1 MATNVQLLKFLLLLL
16 FFSSM
21 WTPHAQ
27 QIPDT
32 LKPGDTLTSSS
43 RLVSSEGRFTLMFTW
58 SKTYLWIS
66 GANDSNVLDLEYK
79 AGSLIIMG
87 QAGNL
92 MTFYSSTQP
101 TNNTVPTL
109 LDSGN
114 FIFQEVY
121 SNGSP
126 KRVLWQSFDNP
137 GNTLEPGMK
146 LGINHKTGQT
156 WSLRSWLT
164 RDLPI
169 PGPFSL
175 EWEGSQSVIQRREV
189 VYWKSEVLRENQF
202 ENISP
207 NLTSMYHFNIVS
219 NDDEESFSFD
229 SENQNQPSQRTLT
242 DLGRLQEGQ
251 KSMARTDECYGYN
264 IDGGC
269 QMWNLSVCRQPGY
282 TVELNRSYLVNGDA
296 SYTIPDPNLGM
307 IDCKANCSA
316 NCSCVAY
323 TTLLGNWTGCRFW
336 TTIANFTPTDMENS
350 DQFKNELI
358 LISKLQHTNLV
369 KLLGCCIFG
378 EERMLI
384 YEYMPNKSLDYFLF
398 DWNKRF
404 NIIKGIAQG
413 LIYLHKYPRL
423 KVIHRDL
430 KASNILLDEKANTN
444 RIVGTYGYI
453 SLEYAMEGVFSI
465 KSDVCS
471 FGVLMLEI
479 VSGRTNNSFNQS
491 DLVLNLVGYAWDL
504 WKEDKGLDLVD
515 PTINDSFVANQ
526 VLRCI
531 HVSLL
536 CVEEGAVDRP
546 TMLDMLSMLT
556 NESTQLPLPKKPA
569 FF

>member
-1 MATNVQLLKFLLLLL
+1 MHFIHFSNREIQLSFMATNVQLLKFLFLLL
-16 FFSSM
+16 FFSSL

-32 LKPGDTLTSSS
+32 LKPGDMLTSLS
-43 RLVSSEGRFTLMFTW
+43 RLVSSEGRFTLTFTW
-58 SKTYLWIS
+58 SSLFERNCTFLVISSTSGPSKTYLWIS
-66 GANDSNVLDLEYK
+66 GANDSNVLGLENK
-79 AGSLIIMG
+79 AGALIIMG

-92 MTFYSSTQP
+92 MTLYSSTQP
-101 TNNTVPTL
+101 TNNTVATL

-121 SNGSP
+121 SNGST

-137 GNTLEPGMK
+137 GNTLVPGMK

-175 EWEGSQSVIQRREV
+175 EWEESQLVIRRREV
-189 VYWKSEVLRENQF
+189 VYWKSGVLRENQF

-229 SENQNQPSQRTLT
+229 SENQIQPSQWTLT
-242 DLGRLQEGQ
+242 DMGRLHEGQ

-269 QMWNLSVCRQPGY
+269 QMWNLSVCRKPGY

-316 NCSCVAY
+316 NCSCAAY

-336 TTIANFTPTDMENS
+336 TTISNFTPTDMENS
-350 DQFKNELI
+350 DQVYI
-358 LISKLQHTNLV
+358 LSPKPSQTETGKFTSSL
-369 KLLGCCIFG
+369 
-378 EERMLI
+378 R
-384 YEYMPNKSLDYFLF
+384 YE
-398 DWNKRF
+398 
-404 NIIKGIAQG
+404 Q
-413 LIYLHKYPRL
+413 
-423 KVIHRDL
+423 
-430 KASNILLDEKANTN
+430 
-444 RIVGTYGYI
+444 
-453 SLEYAMEGVFSI
+453 
-465 KSDVCS
+465 
-471 FGVLMLEI
+471 
-479 VSGRTNNSFNQS
+479 
-491 DLVLNLVGYAWDL
+491 
-504 WKEDKGLDLVD
+504 
-515 PTINDSFVANQ
+515 
-526 VLRCI
+526 
-531 HVSLL
+531 
-536 CVEEGAVDRP
+536 
-546 TMLDMLSMLT
+546 
-556 NESTQLPLPKKPA
+556 
-569 FF
+569 

>member
-1 MATNVQLLKFLLLLL
+1 MATNVQLLKFLFLLL
-16 FFSSM
+16 FFSSL

-32 LKPGDTLTSSS
+32 LKPGDMLTSLS
-43 RLVSSEGRFTLMFTW
+43 RLVSSEGRFTLTFTSSSLFESNCTFLVISSTSGP

-66 GANDSNVLDLEYK
+66 GANDSNVLGLENK
-79 AGSLIIMG
+79 AGALIIMG

-92 MTFYSSTQP
+92 MTLYSSTQP
-101 TNNTVPTL
+101 TNNTVATL

-121 SNGSP
+121 SNGST

-137 GNTLEPGMK
+137 GNTLVPGMK

-175 EWEGSQSVIQRREV
+175 EWEGNQLVIRRREV
-189 VYWKSEVLRENQF
+189 VYWKSGVLRENQF

-229 SENQNQPSQRTLT
+229 SENQNQPSQWTLT
-242 DLGRLQEGQ
+242 DMGRLHEGQ

-269 QMWNLSVCRQPGY
+269 QKWNLSVCRQPGY

-316 NCSCVAY
+316 NCSCAAY

-336 TTIANFTPTDMENS
+336 TTISNFTPTDMENS
-350 DQFKNELI
+350 DQVYI
-358 LISKLQHTNLV
+358 LSPKPSQTETGKFTSSL
-369 KLLGCCIFG
+369 
-378 EERMLI
+378 R
-384 YEYMPNKSLDYFLF
+384 YE
-398 DWNKRF
+398 
-404 NIIKGIAQG
+404 Q
-413 LIYLHKYPRL
+413 
-423 KVIHRDL
+423 
-430 KASNILLDEKANTN
+430 
-444 RIVGTYGYI
+444 
-453 SLEYAMEGVFSI
+453 
-465 KSDVCS
+465 
-471 FGVLMLEI
+471 
-479 VSGRTNNSFNQS
+479 
-491 DLVLNLVGYAWDL
+491 
-504 WKEDKGLDLVD
+504 
-515 PTINDSFVANQ
+515 
-526 VLRCI
+526 
-531 HVSLL
+531 
-536 CVEEGAVDRP
+536 
-546 TMLDMLSMLT
+546 
-556 NESTQLPLPKKPA
+556 
-569 FF
+569 